1 MSEINL
7 VGVMMCTN
15 PLRRMAPFAT
25 KYCSLIQVLNF
36 ISQSLTIRKMVL
48 PVLANG
54 NASVILGYI
63 GRALHKIFRFCGQ
76 FHLNSGSKNVITS
89 AELRDT

>member
-1 MSEINL
+1 MIY
-7 VGVMMCTN
+7 TN
-15 PLRRMAPFAT
+15 PLRRIAPFAT

-36 ISQSLTIRKMVL
+36 TEFNHRKIVL

-63 GRALHKIFRFCGQ
+63 GRALHEIFRFCG
-76 FHLNSGSKNVITS
+76 
-89 AELRDT
+89 